1 MQRPANLRPPQFGL
15 RSLFVLTAAI
25 ALVFG
30 LYRIAGNRIGLALFG
45 ALAATLPCAWRRRW
59 FFVGYLPIVW
69 TTVAWS
75 NFFHPGDEYGGFAA
89 SSLAG
94 LWILLVFDFS
104 GNINHALPP
113 VLLAG
118 AATVS
123 VFGWLLDKLRAPR
136 PQWGVLFAI
145 VAVSLFCWSFFSF
158 PSVERA
164 LAKNGSYE
172 AYILPSMN
180 FGLYA
185 ATLGTLAGTGIFR
198 LAQRLRSRTD
208 SWLRFS
214 SQRRRRL

>member
-15 RSLFVLTAAI
+15 RSLFVLTAAT

-30 LYRIAGNRIGLALFG
+30 LYRIAGNRIGLMLFG
-45 ALAATLPCAWRRRW
+45 AGAFVATLPFVATPPFVWRRRW
-59 FFVGYLPIVW
+59 LFVWYLPAVW

-104 GNINHALPP
+104 GNINHAFPP

-123 VFGWLLDKLRAPR
+123 VFG
-136 PQWGVLFAI
+136 
-145 VAVSLFCWSFFSF
+145 
-158 PSVERA
+158 
-164 LAKNGSYE
+164 
-172 AYILPSMN
+172 
-180 FGLYA
+180 
-185 ATLGTLAGTGIFR
+185 
-198 LAQRLRSRTD
+198 
-208 SWLRFS
+208 
-214 SQRRRRL
+214 

>member
-1 MQRPANLRPPQFGL
+1 MQGPANLRPPQFGL
-15 RSLFVLTAAI
+15 RSLFVLTGAI

-30 LYRIAGNRIGLALFG
+30 LYRIAGDRIGLTLFG
-45 ALAATLPCAWRRRW
+45 AFMVTLPFVWRPRW
-59 FFVGYLPIVW
+59 FFVWYLPFAW
-69 TTVAWS
+69 TAVAWI
-75 NFFHPGDEYGGFAA
+75 NFAHPGDEYGGFAGG
-89 SSLAG
+89 SLAG

-104 GNINHALPP
+104 GNINLALPP

-123 VFGWLLDKLRAPR
+123 IFGWLLDKLRAPR
-136 PQWGVLFAI
+136 PLWGVLFAG

-180 FGLYA
+180 LALYV
-185 ATLGTLAGTGIFR
+185 ATLATLAGTGLYR
-198 LAQRLRSRTD
+198 LARRLRSRTD
-208 SWLRFS
+208 S
-214 SQRRRRL
+214 

>member
-1 MQRPANLRPPQFGL
+1 MQRPANLPPRQFGL
-15 RSLFVLTAAI
+15 RSLFVLTAVI

-45 ALAATLPCAWRRRW
+45 AFVATLPFVGRRRW
-59 FFVGYLPIVW
+59 FFVWYLPVVW

-75 NFFHPGDEYGGFAA
+75 NFYHPGDEYGGFAA

-104 GNINHALPP
+104 GNINQAFPP

-123 VFGWLLDKLRAPR
+123 IFGWLLDKLRAPR
-136 PQWGVLFAI
+136 PLWGVLFAV

-180 FGLYA
+180 LGLYA
-185 ATLGTLAGTGIFR
+185 ATLASLAGTGLFR
-198 LAQRLRSRTD
+198 FAQRLRSRTD
-208 SWLRFS
+208 S
-214 SQRRRRL
+214 

>member
-1 MQRPANLRPPQFGL
+1 MRKLTGLRPPQFGL

-25 ALVFG
+25 ALAFG
-30 LYRIAGNRIGLALFG
+30 LYRIAGNRIGLTFFG
-45 ALAATLPCAWRRRW
+45 AIVVTLPFVWRPRW
-59 FFVGYLPIVW
+59 FFVGYLPVVW
-69 TTVAWS
+69 TTVAWI

-104 GNINHALPP
+104 GNIKHAFPP

-123 VFGWLLDKLRAPR
+123 IFGWLLDKLRAPR
-136 PQWGVLFAI
+136 PLWGVLFAL

-180 FGLYA
+180 LGLYA
-185 ATLGTLAGTGIFR
+185 ATLATFVGTGLCR
-198 LAQRLRSRTD
+198 LVQRLRSRTD
-208 SWLRFS
+208 S
-214 SQRRRRL
+214 